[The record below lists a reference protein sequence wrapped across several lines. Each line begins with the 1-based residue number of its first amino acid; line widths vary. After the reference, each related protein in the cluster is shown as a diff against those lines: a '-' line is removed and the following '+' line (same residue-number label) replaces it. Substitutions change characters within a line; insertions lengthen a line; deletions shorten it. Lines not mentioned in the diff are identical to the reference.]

1 MQGVKDKVMDRICKH
16 CGFTYGRHHG
26 GTSPWPRDYC
36 PGLEGKMDWEN
47 GPGTTFKDSGKFKR
61 VEDD

>member
-1 MQGVKDKVMDRICKH
+1 MQGVKDEVMDRICKH
-16 CGFTYGRHHG
+16 CGLTYGQHHG

-36 PGLEGKMDWEN
+36 PGHKDKADWEN
-47 GPGTTFKDSGKFKR
+47 GPGTIFKDSGKFKR

>member
-26 GTSPWPRDYC
+26 GISP
-36 PGLEGKMDWEN
+36 
-47 GPGTTFKDSGKFKR
+47 KDSGKFKR
-61 VEDD
+61 G